1 MKRFALVSLFVF
13 TVLFAV
19 WAVPAFPAT
28 LQLRDG
34 TLIQGKYL
42 GGTGD
47 NVNLLVNGKVKT
59 YPVSQVLL
67 LEFGSNSPV
76 SASPAPKPAA
86 SATQAKAPSTQAA
99 KPAAPAGTKK
109 VTVPSGTEIEVRMID
124 TISSSI
130 NNVGDKFQ
138 ASLEQPLEV
147 DGTPVAPKGT
157 TVYGRLVQA
166 KQAGRLEGQSE
177 LRLELTGIEINGVV
191 ASIST
196 SDYQAAGSSRGKQ
209 TATRA
214 GIGAGL
220 GAIIGAIAGGG
231 KGAAIGAGVGGG
243 AGAATQIVTHGQQ
256 VNIPSETVLDFSL
269 AQPLTVTAPA
279 STAR

>member
-1 MKRFALVSLFVF
+1 MKKFALISLFAF
-13 TVLFAV
+13 TFVFAV
-19 WAVPAFPAT
+19 WVAPVFSAT

-34 TLIQGKYL
+34 TLIHGKYL

-47 NVNLLVNGKVKT
+47 SVNLLVNGKVKT
-59 YPVSQVLL
+59 YPISQVLL
-67 LEFGSNSPV
+67 LEFGSNSPAP
-76 SASPAPKPAA
+76 ASPAPKPAA
-86 SATQAKAPSTQAA
+86 PATQAKAPSTQAA
-99 KPAAPAGTKK
+99 KPAAPAETKR

-130 NNVGDKFQ
+130 NKVGDKFQ
-138 ASLEQPLEV
+138 ATLEQPLEA
-147 DGTPVAPKGT
+147 DGTTVAPKGAM
-157 TVYGRLVQA
+157 VYGRLVQA

-177 LRLELTGIEINGVV
+177 LRLELTGIQINGAV
-191 ASIST
+191 APIST
-196 SDYQAAGSSRGKQ
+196 SDYQAAGASRGKQ

-231 KGAAIGAGVGGG
+231 KGAAIGAAVGGG
-243 AGAATQIVTHGQQ
+243 AGTATQIVTHGQQ

-269 AQPLTVTAPA
+269 AQPLTVTMAA
-279 STAR
+279 SAAQ